1 MLPALFA
8 YGRYSSIEPE
18 KDPGVVAVSTMHHY
32 FKKFGHG
39 NTIVMP
45 ASWRPS
51 RGGAG
56 YDLDEVRSIRMWAC
70 VGRKSS
76 SLKWSTVL

>member
-1 MLPALFA
+1 MFNLLHFLPCCTQNSTVSDL
-8 YGRYSSIEPE
+8 YIYSNSRYSSIEPAQ
-18 KDPGVVAVSTMHHY
+18 DPGVIAVATMHYY

-51 RGGAG
+51 RGAG
-56 YDLDEVRSIRMWAC
+56 FDLDEV
-70 VGRKSS
+70 
-76 SLKWSTVL
+76 